1 MFRFLILAVTNF
13 VFICLFASVFEISES
28 TPIAA
33 AIAYTLNPLA
43 LPAEWVAQ
51 RSPTNGLLIVSTAF
65 LAGPFAWAAVV
76 ESLLRRFVD
85 RPKDSDA
92 E

>member
-1 MFRFLILAVTNF
+1 MVRYITLVIVDF
-13 VFICLFASVFEISES
+13 VLLSTLASVFEISES

-43 LPAEWVAQ
+43 FPAEWLAQ
-51 RSPTNGLLIVSTAF
+51 RWPARGLLIVVSAF
-65 LAGPFAWAAVV
+65 MIGPLVWAAVV